1 MARVVQRL
9 LGPFT
14 HEHKARMK
22 RQAQHAISS
31 LLAMLMIA
39 SMSGVTSADEPL
51 RRVKYVPPEGFSSH
65 QWGDLLSSFDRLP
78 KEPIGVGAAWM
89 PGVLKETTFSCVP
102 VNAGSQISGA
112 IGGCDFYATL
122 LTLRKKYEGGGFYVL
137 SEYAID
143 GQGFR
148 LGDEQDGVVL
158 HPVIYQ
164 FCANWDAAASK
175 RNAPPDFDAMNKFCG
190 MRLLFDSETREQLQS
205 LPPGHLTTYDR
216 LLEKLLAKYGRPHN
230 FRRSGR
236 VVIETLD
243 GNSTDAAD
251 RKFRTWR
258 WCPALDGRLRPGC
271 PASITLSVEPSTGR
285 GTVLYSTPL
294 LWEFA
299 YAREKNG
306 HKGDKLF
313 RMLHAKK

>member
-1 MARVVQRL
+1 MRGPAGRCILGL
-9 LGPFT
+9 LG
-14 HEHKARMK
+14 
-22 RQAQHAISS
+22 
-31 LLAMLMIA
+31 LLMIA
-39 SMSGVTSADEPL
+39 ALPATSSAGEPP
-51 RRVKYVPPEGFSSH
+51 RRVKYVPPEGFSGH
-65 QWGDLLSSFDRLP
+65 RWGDLYSTFNRLP
-78 KEPIGVGAAWM
+78 QEPIGVGAAWM
-89 PGVLKETTFSCVP
+89 PAVLTETTFTCVRT
-102 VNAGSQISGA
+102 SG
-112 IGGCDFYATL
+112 GDGCDFYATL

-148 LGDEQDGVVL
+148 FGDEQDGVVL

-175 RNAPPDFDAMNKFCG
+175 RHEPPNFDSMNKFCG
-190 MRLLFDSETREQLQS
+190 MRLQFDSETREQLLS

-236 VVIETLD
+236 VVVETLD
-243 GNSTDAAD
+243 GDSTSAAD

-271 PASITLSVEPSTGR
+271 AASITLAVEPSTGR

-306 HKGDKLF
+306 YKGDQLS
-313 RMLHAKK
+313 RMLRAKK